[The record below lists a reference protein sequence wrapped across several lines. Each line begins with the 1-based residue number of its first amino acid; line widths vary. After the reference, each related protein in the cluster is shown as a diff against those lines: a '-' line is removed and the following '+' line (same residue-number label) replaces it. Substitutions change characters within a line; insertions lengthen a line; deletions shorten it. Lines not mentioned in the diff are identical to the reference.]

1 MKDILNKI
9 YGLIA
14 THVQLSLGIEKY
26 FYARQDTPD
35 MSTSIEDIQIITQG
49 LLDYYYDEEPS
60 GIKVD
65 DEEDAARFIVELF
78 YKVTDMMM
86 AIVSPEAMMNVTRE
100 INASCAHNILD
111 SVNHNGIDTI
121 DDIELTYAANC
132 AIYEFE
138 YHQALEDYKT
148 REMKKVYE
156 VYEKYPRGN
165 GKIVNE
171 RHINDIIT
179 DRGEH

>member
-26 FYARQDTPD
+26 FYAKADTPD
-35 MSTSIEDIQIITQG
+35 MSTNIEDIQIITQG
-49 LLDYYYDEEPS
+49 LLDYYYDEEPTTIS
-60 GIKVD
+60 VD

-100 INASCAHNILD
+100 INVSCAHNILD
-111 SVNHNGIDTI
+111 SINHDGIDTI
-121 DDIELTYAANC
+121 DDIELKYAASC
-132 AIYEFE
+132 AVDEFE

-148 REMKKVYE
+148 REMKKI
-156 VYEKYPRGN
+156 YEKYPRCN

-171 RHINDIIT
+171 RTITDIIT